1 MMVWDDVIG
10 IGMQRL
16 SEEAITN
23 AARRPPPGPVFRVMR
38 FRSLRPRGC
47 RSKHGLLLLS
57 GAMEGKSALTFF
69 YFCLLLLAA
78 DSPGGGNFFAG
89 AVLADFTPRPS
100 NLHFPFFPSEFLLLF
115 SPLAV

>member
-23 AARRPPPGPVFRVMR
+23 AARRPPPARACFSCNEISVAATSRLPLETRIAF
-38 FRSLRPRGC
+38 
-47 RSKHGLLLLS
+47 S

-69 YFCLLLLAA
+69 YLCLLLAA
-78 DSPGGGNFFAG
+78 DSPGARGQFFRG
-89 AVLADFTPRPS
+89 RRS
-100 NLHFPFFPSEFLLLF
+100 G
-115 SPLAV
+115 